1 VLDMGDIDSSSTGI
15 PAQADVLI
23 GIGAD
28 KDDQASNRRVISLI
42 KNKRSGNHEFFPVRL
57 IPQLNK
63 YMGLGE

>member
-1 VLDMGDIDSSSTGI
+1 
-15 PAQADVLI
+15 
-23 GIGAD
+23 
-28 KDDQASNRRVISLI
+28 LI